1 MGVLK
6 DTFYEKAKEL
16 ALVRE
21 ELEYHPMDEGLANK
35 EKSLILEVNKLY
47 VDYLKEL
54 EYTKDV
60 IGKKEY
66 KRLLHEAYNMASKG
80 IKYVN

>member
-1 MGVLK
+1 MGILK

-21 ELEYHPMDEGLANK
+21 ELEYRPMDEGLIEK
-35 EKSLILEVNKLY
+35 EKNLILEVNKLY

-54 EYTKDV
+54 EYIKDV

-66 KRLLHEAYNMASKG
+66 KRLLYEAYNMASKG

>member
-21 ELEYHPMDEGLANK
+21 ELEYRPMDENLINK

-47 VDYLKEL
+47 VDYLKQL
-54 EYTKDV
+54 EYIKDV
-60 IGKKEY
+60 IGRKEY
-66 KRLLHEAYNMASKG
+66 KRLLQEAYNIASKG
-80 IKYVN
+80 VKYVN